1 MSNETI
7 IVRANM
13 RDVIRK
19 WGPGTD
25 TSGEPDQVVD
35 TAEDRYF
42 EVREITAD
50 EAISKGFKGD

>member
-13 RDVIRK
+13 RDVVRK
-19 WGPGTD
+19 WGPGAD
-25 TSGEPDQVVD
+25 TGGAPDEIVD

-50 EAISKGFKGD
+50 EAISKGFKEQ